1 MIGNIDKSI
10 DGLPEEEREKDP
22 ESVFENEKF
31 PNLGK
36 ELDIHKVNKTPVFS
50 MQKDLFQDALRWNCQ
65 KVVIKKITYKG
76 SH

>member
-22 ESVFENEKF
+22 ESLFEDKKF

-36 ELDIHKVNKTPVFS
+36 ALDIHKINKTPVFL
-50 MQKDLFQDALRWNCQ
+50 MQKDLFEDALQWNCL
-65 KVVIKKITYKG
+65 KIVIKKITYKG

>member
-22 ESVFENEKF
+22 ESLFENEKF
-31 PNLGK
+31 LNLGK

-76 SH
+76 SR

>member
-22 ESVFENEKF
+22 ESLFEDKKF

-36 ELDIHKVNKTPVFS
+36 ALDIHKINKTPVFL
-50 MQKDLFQDALRWNCQ
+50 MQKDLFEDALQWNCL
-65 KVVIKKITYKG
+65 KIVIKKITYNG